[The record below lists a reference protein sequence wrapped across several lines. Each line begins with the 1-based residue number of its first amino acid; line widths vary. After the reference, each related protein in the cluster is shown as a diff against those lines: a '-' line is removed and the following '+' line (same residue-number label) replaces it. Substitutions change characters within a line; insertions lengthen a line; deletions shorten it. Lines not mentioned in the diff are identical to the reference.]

1 MHRAPFRLDLTRI
14 ILVLLVLS
22 IVLFEFP
29 AAKHLIDSPYSGIE
43 TQNLSVRNVRSDG
56 PSARSGIR
64 RGDRIVSVD
73 GTRVRNYN
81 HLRAIIKDN
90 VDRAPQKYTVLRAG
104 RRIDVTVNYASVT
117 GSFLYRHL
125 AFLLVGFTFL
135 LMGLLVF
142 LRRTDILGVLFSL
155 NCAMF
160 AYFLTD
166 RPVFSLPS
174 FQLAGELINDAV
186 ILFVPAVF
194 LHFFLVFPERAP
206 GSKEP
211 WKRLRIAYAIPTLL
225 LLVSSVIA
233 IQQFRGDTVQTD
245 AVDAVLLFSTV
256 YFLTYLILS
265 LFIFGRSYRSSAVAQ
280 KEKLRIVITGTMV
293 GIIPFVF
300 TLVWRQVSPETA
312 PVWDLLSVVALA
324 FVSVSFAYAILKH
337 GVIEL
342 NIVVRKSLAYAF
354 LTGLIVAAYYALVNV
369 LGGVITRELNLA
381 PAYFSLI
388 SVLVLAMIF
397 SPARDAVQSV
407 VDRVFSRGDY
417 NYSAEVI
424 AFSRRLSKQLARRDV
439 ISCFMESI
447 DDLLKVSFI
456 GMYLRP
462 ERDELF
468 KIEQSFGDISSLPET
483 FQRRSHL
490 GRYFNRYRKPLM
502 VEYLDYSWSRRHL
515 DESSRDFLSKHGAA
529 VCLPVMSQDLVLGLV
544 VLGPKRSGMLY
555 SQTDSDL
562 LARFSEHLGL
572 VLENADLHEANV
584 EQERL
589 KKEVLVAR
597 DIQLSLLPKT
607 PPEHPALQIVGRMAS
622 SVEVGGDYFDYFTLD
637 DHRIGV
643 AIGDCSG
650 KGVPAAMLMS
660 SIQAVF
666 KNLVIKDRL
675 TPGALVG
682 ELNDYL
688 FDNAKTEQFATFFY
702 GVIDVAN
709 SIFTFSN
716 AGHCPTLL
724 FRKQYV
730 DRLGEGG
737 MVLGVERNQVY
748 QEGQVRLGPGDLLC
762 LYTDGAT
769 EQSDGQDEQFGESRL
784 IEFLEKRKHQP
795 LEELQKSLFATI
807 LAYGSERQDD
817 DITTIIARHVG
828 V

>member
-1 MHRAPFRLDLTRI
+1 MHQAPFRFDLPRI

-29 AAKHLIDSPYSGIE
+29 AAKHLMDTSYSGIE
-43 TQNLSVRNVRSDG
+43 TQNLSVRNVRADG
-56 PSARSGIR
+56 PSAHSGIR

-81 HLRAIIKDN
+81 HLRSIMKDN
-90 VDRAPQKYTVLRAG
+90 VDRSPQKYTVLRDG
-104 RRIDVTVNYASVT
+104 RRIKVTVNYESVT
-117 GSFLYRHL
+117 GSFLYRRL

-142 LRRTDILGVLFSL
+142 LRRTDTLGVLFSL

-186 ILFVPAVF
+186 MLFFPVVF

-211 WKRLRIAYAIPTLL
+211 RKRLFVAYAIPTVFF
-225 LLVSSVIA
+225 LVSSAIV
-233 IQQFRGDTVQTD
+233 IQQFRGGAVRTD
-245 AVDAVLLFSTV
+245 AVDAVLFVSTV
-256 YFLTYLILS
+256 YFLAYLILA
-265 LFIFGRSYRSSAVAQ
+265 LFIFGRSYRSSTVAQ
-280 KEKLRIVITGTMV
+280 KEKLRIAITGTMV

-300 TLVWRQVSPETA
+300 TLVWRQVSPGTA
-312 PVWDLLSVVALA
+312 PMWDLLAVMALT

-354 LTGLIVAAYYALVNV
+354 LTGVIVAAYYAVVNV
-369 LGGVITRELNLA
+369 LGGVITRELNLS
-381 PAYFSLI
+381 PAYFSLA

-397 SPARDAVQSV
+397 SPARDAVQRV
-407 VDRVFSRGDY
+407 VDRVFSRGGYD
-417 NYSAEVI
+417 YSAEVI
-424 AFSRRLSKQLARRDV
+424 AFTRSLSKQLARRDV
-439 ISCFMESI
+439 ITCFMESI

-456 GMYLRP
+456 GMYMRP

-468 KIEQSFGDISSLPET
+468 KIERSLGDISSLPET

-490 GRYFNRYRKPLM
+490 GRYFNRYRRPLM

-515 DESSRDFLSKHGAA
+515 DESSRAFLSKHGAA
-529 VCLPVMSQDLVLGLV
+529 VCLPVMSQDSTLGLV

-555 SQTDSDL
+555 TQTDSDL

-572 VLENADLHEANV
+572 VLENADLHETNV

-607 PPEHPALQIVGRMAS
+607 APQHPALEIVGKMAS
-622 SVEVGGDYFDYFTLD
+622 SVEVGGDYFDYFRLD
-637 DHRIGV
+637 DNRIGV

-666 KNLVIKDRL
+666 KNLVMKDRL
-675 TPGALVG
+675 TPGALVD
-682 ELNDYL
+682 ELNHYL

-702 GVIDVAN
+702 GVFDVAN
-709 SIFTFSN
+709 STFTFSN
-716 AGHCPTLL
+716 AGHCPALL
-724 FRKQYV
+724 FREQYV

-748 QEGQVRLGPGDLLC
+748 QEGQVRIGPGDLLC

-769 EQSDGQDEQFGESRL
+769 EQSNEQDEQFGEARL
-784 IEFLEKRKHQP
+784 VEFLQTRKRWQ
-795 LEELQKSLFATI
+795 LEELQKTLFATI
-807 LAYGSERQDD
+807 LAFGSNRQDD
-817 DITTIIARHVG
+817 DITTIIARHIG